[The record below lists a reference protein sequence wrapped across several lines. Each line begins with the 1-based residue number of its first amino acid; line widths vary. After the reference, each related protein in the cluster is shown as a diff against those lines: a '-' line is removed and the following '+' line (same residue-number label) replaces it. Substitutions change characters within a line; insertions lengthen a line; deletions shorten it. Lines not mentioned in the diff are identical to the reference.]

1 MKRLEDKVAIITG
14 GSGGIGAATAK
25 LFLEEGAK
33 VLLVDLDEGALKKTI
48 EELNSDN
55 ASYITA
61 DVSKEEQVKK
71 YVDTAVERYGKID
84 VLFNNAGIE
93 GVVTPLTDYPLDMFE
108 KVININV
115 IGVWLGIKH
124 VFPVMKEN
132 GGGSIMITS
141 SIAGLR
147 GTPNII
153 GYSTSKHA
161 VLGIMRTAAL
171 EGAEFN
177 IRVNSI
183 NPSPVDN
190 RMMRSLENGY
200 APGAGD
206 QVKEMMEGNIPMKR
220 YCTSEE
226 VGKVALFL
234 SSDDSSFVNGSVYS
248 VDGGLNA
255 Q

>member
-190 RMMRSLENGY
+190 RMIN
-200 APGAGD
+200 
-206 QVKEMMEGNIPMKR
+206 
-220 YCTSEE
+220 
-226 VGKVALFL
+226 
-234 SSDDSSFVNGSVYS
+234 
-248 VDGGLNA
+248 
-255 Q
+255 